1 MFWQLALTINK
12 RINCCHCFFSRWS
25 KSSVNFDLWEA
36 VKRVRSQY
44 IREGTQRMKHSLM
57 NEERTV
63 CVSVTFFISWINT
76 NCPVIYS
83 RSGRRKWTD
92 FKRFDKCFENVLLE
106 AQLKSWFIP
115 VKTYV
120 VIRVNPCMARIKC
133 TTAIIGLL
141 SISLALL
148 IFRSGSKKKEG
159 ENRRNMKR
167 RNMEFVDL
175 LEGHIH

>member
-1 MFWQLALTINK
+1 MYLYIH
-12 RINCCHCFFSRWS
+12 RCHCFFSRWW
-25 KSSVNFDLWEA
+25 KSFVNFDLQEA
-36 VKRVRSQY
+36 VKRFSSHCIFVKERK
-44 IREGTQRMKHSLM
+44 EWKHSLL

-106 AQLKSWFIP
+106 AQLKSWFIS

-159 ENRRNMKR
+159 ENRRNMNR

-175 LEGHIH
+175 LEGHIQQQR